1 MGLRFR
7 KSIKMGPARINFSKS
22 GIGYSVGGKGFRAT
36 KKAGGGYRATA
47 SIPGTGISYVKDY
60 PEKSKITDTGGDTMS
75 KKSSGGKKPGKGK
88 LILGAFIALCVVGA
102 IAGGGGEKEES
113 LPDTSVQAA
122 ASVAATSA
130 STSAQLPGGA
140 ELPDTSELP
149 EPEPVAD
156 PEPVAEPEPVA
167 DPKPV
172 AEPDPVAEPEPVK
185 VPDPAPADQPEE
197 SSESSNQPTE
207 KPTEPSDQQTE
218 QPAAQEPEPKPVSM
232 AYIGNSNTNKFHK
245 PSCSSVKEMS
255 EEHKVSLDSRDSA
268 ISQGFVPCGRCKP

>member
-88 LILGAFIALCVVGA
+88 LILGAFVALCVVGA

-113 LPDTSVQAA
+113 LPDTSVQAD

-130 STSAQLPGGA
+130 STSAPLPGGA

-149 EPEPVAD
+149 
-156 PEPVAEPEPVA
+156 EPEPVA

-197 SSESSNQPTE
+197 SSESANQP
-207 KPTEPSDQQTE
+207 TE
-218 QPAAQEPEPKPVSM
+218 QPAAQEPEQKPVSM
-232 AYIGNSNTNKFHK
+232 TYIGNRNTNKFHK
-245 PSCSSVKEMS
+245 PSCSSVKEMN